1 MKASIIVCLA
11 IVAGAA
17 ASFLVSRTSGDA
29 AETMT
34 GPPETRMVPVA
45 DPHAAMAQ
53 HRIAALEQRV
63 ANLAAERTEAG
74 AAPSAQP
81 ADGRDAAAPHDEL
94 VSEDDA
100 RARRRSSHE
109 ALLASVQ
116 AQGPD
121 PSWSTGA
128 EEKFTSD
135 LGRLGAHVQRVDC
148 RKTACV
154 ATIEWPSRAQAQQQY
169 RSLIKG
175 NYQLPCDRQIFL
187 DRAAREDAPYRATL
201 VLDCEH
207 VRANL

>member
-1 MKASIIVCLA
+1 MKAWIVVCFA

-17 ASFLVSRTSGDA
+17 TSFIVARSSGDA
-29 AETMT
+29 AETA
-34 GPPETRMVPVA
+34 GPPETRLVPVA
-45 DPHAAMAQ
+45 DPHAAVAQ
-53 HRIAALEQRV
+53 QRIAALEQRV

-74 AAPSAQP
+74 AAPSALP
-81 ADGRDAAAPHDEL
+81 TDGRDAAAQHDVL
-94 VSEDDA
+94 ASEDDA
-100 RARRRSSHE
+100 LAKHRSSHD

-148 RKTACV
+148 RKSACM
-154 ATIEWPSRAQAQQQY
+154 ATIEWPSRAQAQQEY
-169 RSLIKG
+169 RRLIEA

-187 DRAAREDAPYRATL
+187 DRAAREDAPYHATL